1 MARSA
6 LVLQAAA
13 VLAAAVAIIVL
24 PKMLGYDTILQ
35 VSLNFS
41 FAILALSVA
50 FVWGYAGI
58 FSFGQAAFFGIGGY
72 AYAATA
78 INFGDSTLA
87 IAVGILAPALFALV
101 LGYFVFYARLSSI
114 YVAVIT
120 LVVTLI
126 LYKFMGQTAKPS
138 YMIGNAMLG
147 GYNGIPGIPPL
158 NIPGRPDIYAGPEQ
172 MFVIAGLTALSV
184 YIALRFLL
192 VSRLGRI
199 LVGMRE
205 NELRIELLGFDARF
219 YKLVAFVIAA
229 AIAGLGGV
237 MYANWNA
244 FIDPQVFSLAFAA
257 QPIIW
262 TMIGGLGTLIGPII
276 GAFILSTL
284 SLELGTQQT
293 VDINLIMGLVF
304 TVFVLLVPQ
313 GIIPSLRKL
322 WSDRA
327 DAKEADAREAAG
339 REAPRHG

>member
-1 MARSA
+1 MGFSGLAFPIGASA
-6 LVLQAAA
+6 VAA
-13 VLAAAVAIIVL
+13 VLIVVL
-24 PKMLGYDTILQ
+24 PHFLGFDTILQ
-35 VSLNFS
+35 ITLNFA
-41 FAILALSVA
+41 FAILALSTA

-72 AYAATA
+72 AYAAAA
-78 INFGDSTLA
+78 INLGDSTLA
-87 IAVGILAPALFALV
+87 IFAGVLAPALFALV

-147 GYNGIPGIPPL
+147 GYNGIPAIPPL
-158 NIPGRPDIYAGPEQ
+158 NIPGRPDLYAGPNA
-172 MFVIAGLTALSV
+172 MFVIAGLTAIAV
-184 YIALRFLL
+184 YLALRALL
-192 VSRLGRI
+192 RSRLGHI

-205 NELRIELLGFDARF
+205 NELRVELLGFDARF

-229 AIAGLGGV
+229 GIAGLGGV
-237 MYANWNA
+237 LYANWNG
-244 FIDPQVFSLAFAA
+244 FIDPHVFSLTFSA

-262 TMIGGLGTLIGPII
+262 TMIGGLGTLIGPIV
-276 GAFILSTL
+276 GAFVLSTL

-293 VDINLIMGLVF
+293 VDINLIMGAVF

-313 GIIPSLRKL
+313 GIIPAVQKL
-322 WSDRA
+322 WA
-327 DAKEADAREAAG
+327 DGRRVAGTSAQEAT
-339 REAPRHG
+339 RHG

>member
-1 MARSA
+1 MARHA
-6 LVLQAAA
+6 LVIQVAA
-13 VLAAAVAIIVL
+13 VLAAAAAIVAL
-24 PKMLGYDTILQ
+24 PNMLGYDIILQ

-78 INFGDSTLA
+78 INLGDSTLA
-87 IAVGILAPALFALV
+87 IAAGILVPALFALV

-147 GYNGIPGIPPL
+147 GYNGIPAIPPL
-158 NIPGRPDIYAGPEQ
+158 NVPGRPDLYAGPEQ
-172 MFVIAGLTALSV
+172 MFVIAGLTALGV
-184 YIALRFLL
+184 YLALRILL
-192 VSRLGRI
+192 RSRLGRI

-244 FIDPQVFSLAFAA
+244 FIDPHVFSLPFSA

-262 TMIGGLGTLIGPII
+262 TMIGGLGTLIGPIL

-284 SLELGTQQT
+284 SLELGAQQT

-304 TVFVLLVPQ
+304 TGQLRPVIDSTFPLDSIRAAHERLEQGAVLGKIVLAV
-313 GIIPSLRKL
+313 
-322 WSDRA
+322 
-327 DAKEADAREAAG
+327 
-339 REAPRHG
+339 